1 MYSQGE
7 GLLLLA
13 MVLGQPSPHFNY
25 NTNYTLECCHLCYAK
40 STVNF
45 SLHFASTQ
53 MAVIARRGGRDN
65 DR

>member
-7 GLLLLA
+7 DLLLLA
-13 MVLGQPSPHFNY
+13 VVLGQPGQHFNY
-25 NTNYTLECCHLCYAK
+25 NTNYTLECCYAK
-40 STVNF
+40 SIVNF

-53 MAVIARRGGRDN
+53 MAAIERRGGRDN